1 MSTGTITETVLHHL
15 SSGDVDDAEALL
27 VATLADEQRDP
38 SLVALL
44 GDCRFLQARYED
56 AEHLYRE
63 ALESVPESA
72 QADWVAKAEQS
83 AANVLSGAEDFM
95 PRQELFMRLA
105 DPEAVAR
112 SPHVGSPA
120 GPGLNGSG
128 ADGRDDVSDIG
139 DLVQR
144 LAQAVGGGAADLAD
158 GILAKLSELVG
169 EGNIA
174 DEVWTNWYQQATGL
188 PVADE
193 AIAIFK
199 LAYMRETLFENNIV
213 RTYPDDAR
221 TGFLEGGQTPPDWAL
236 TNRTEDGSW
245 NWLPVG
251 EDGARVHGPDP
262 RHDPMVG
269 AAFTRFFR
277 NVGDDRG
284 LDSTYGRTSPGTEPV
299 NVLTV
304 SQRLF
309 TRNAIKEV
317 PFLNLSAAAW
327 IQFQNHDWVSHGEN
341 RYGDA
346 PVEIDEVPIPDDHP
360 ARAKY
365 HVATM
370 PVPRSWPDP
379 TRRPDESTGP
389 GTFLNEV
396 THWWDGSQLYGS
408 DAATVHRLRCDPDGA
423 VVGDGKLYLEP
434 DGLLPTDPQT
444 GMEDTGFTRNW
455 WVGLALLHTLF
466 VREHNAICDMLR
478 ESHPEMSDDAVF
490 LKARMTNAALMAKIH
505 TIEWTP
511 AILPNPALLKGMN
524 ANWYGLL
531 TDLFDRSARPAAL
544 ESIRMRSMEIGGIIG
559 NPTASATKYA
569 LSEEFVAVYRLHS
582 LLPDVLQLR
591 EGPPGAASG
600 EQDIPLA
607 ATRLRAARPLMVE
620 HTPETW
626 WASFG
631 AQLPGQLVL
640 HNYPATLQEL
650 SLPRLPFQ
658 DMGAIDLYR
667 DRERGVPPYN
677 QLRRELG
684 LKPIES
690 FDDLTDDGDLVAEI
704 RDVYGTGPQG
714 DNVEDIDLLVGTLG
728 EAHRP
733 TGFGFGETLFQVFI
747 LNASW
752 RLIGD
757 RFYTDDYRP
766 EVYTQEGLDW
776 VDQNDFKSVLLRHYP
791 GLAETGLANVRNA
804 FEPWDTGRLDPARHP
819 LRQWED
825 GHADDPWAG
834 DSVS

>member
-1 MSTGTITETVLHHL
+1 MDVGTVTASVLAHL
-15 SSGDVDDAEALL
+15 SSGELEEAEGVLGSAL
-27 VATLADEQRDP
+27 TDERES

-56 AEHLYRE
+56 AEGLYRE
-63 ALESVPESA
+63 ALQSVPDS
-72 QADWVAKAEQS
+72 ADWQAKAERS
-83 AANVLSGAEDFM
+83 AANALSGAEDFM
-95 PRQELFMRLA
+95 PRQELFLRLA
-105 DPEAVAR
+105 DPGSLSS
-112 SPHVGSPA
+112 SPHIGDPTGS
-120 GPGLNGSG
+120 GLNGG
-128 ADGRDDVSDIG
+128 GTDGRTDVSDVG
-139 DLVQR
+139 ELLDR
-144 LAQAVGGGAADLAD
+144 LAQAIGGGATDLA
-158 GILAKLSELVG
+158 GGVLHKLSQVVG

-174 DEVWTNWYQQATGL
+174 DRIWTNWYQRTTGL

-213 RTYPDDAR
+213 RTYPDDAC
-221 TGFLEGGQTPPDWAL
+221 TGFVEGQQTPPSWTL

-245 NWLPVG
+245 NWLPVD
-251 EDGARVHGPDP
+251 EHGARVHGADA
-262 RHDPMVG
+262 RHDPLVG

-284 LDSTYGRTSPGTEPV
+284 LESTYGRADPGTDPV

-309 TRNAIKEV
+309 TREEIKEV

-346 PVEIDEVPIPDDHP
+346 PVEIDEVPMPEDHP
-360 ARAKY
+360 ARRRY
-365 HVATM
+365 HVDRM
-370 PVPRSWPDP
+370 LVPRSWPDP
-379 TRRPDESTGP
+379 TRRPEESTSP
-389 GTFLNEV
+389 RAFLNEV
-396 THWWDGSQLYGS
+396 THWWDGSQIYGS
-408 DAATVHRLRCDPDGA
+408 DASTVRRLRSNPDGGP
-423 VVGDGKLYLEP
+423 VGGGKLYLEP
-434 DGLLPTDPQT
+434 GGLLPVDPRT

-455 WVGLALLHTLF
+455 WIGLALLHTLF

-478 ESHPEMSDDAVF
+478 EHHPDMSDDALF
-490 LKARMTNAALMAKIH
+490 LKARMVNAALMAKIH

-531 TDLFDRSARPAAL
+531 TDLFDHSARPAAL
-544 ESIRMRSMEIGGIIG
+544 EAIRMRSVEIGGIIG
-559 NPTASATKYA
+559 NPTPSVAKYA

-582 LLPDVLQLR
+582 LLPDVLHLQTAA
-591 EGPPGAASG
+591 PGASTG
-600 EQDIPLA
+600 HTDVPLA
-607 ATRLRAARPLMVE
+607 ATRLRAARALMAE
-620 HTPETW
+620 HTPESW

-631 AQLPGQLVL
+631 TQLPGQLVL

-667 DRERGVPPYN
+667 DRERGVPAYN

-690 FDDLTDDGDLVAEI
+690 FDDLTDDTELVAQI

-728 EAHRP
+728 ESHRP
-733 TGFGFGETLFQVFI
+733 AGFGFGETLFQVFI

-766 EVYTQEGLDW
+766 EVYTAEGLAW

-791 GLAETGLANVRNA
+791 ALSETGLSNVRNA
-804 FEPWDTGRLDPARHP
+804 FEPWDSGRLDPARHP

-825 GHADDPWAG
+825 GLADRWAG
-834 DSVS
+834 EAGA